1 LRRLVLGSTDLSGV
15 SRLGTWQAGW
25 DTLRHAPWLRQV
37 IGFGFDAAYWHYP
50 AHLPAS
56 VLAIEGQF
64 DLTDRLHN
72 EVLELLAGIGVV
84 GLAACLLWLGLLL
97 HGAREGL
104 AARRGAAASGRRVRW
119 AFVLLPW
126 AFGLGAVGIVL
137 TLTGRG
143 ALAGPAFGLGAGLAW
158 ALLLAMPM
166 LRSWHLPARPV
177 NAGAVMVAALAA
189 TLLAFWFDAQ
199 LSLPVMSTR
208 MVFFTLAALL
218 ALLAGAAGKVEG
230 EGTDEALPVPAGRE
244 DAVAPERVKQV
255 PVAQVF
261 VGETPATGADGAG
274 AREARWLG
282 WMSSVLLAVG
292 AVAFCPAPFD
302 ADPAIRVLPLWWTLA
317 LALAAP
323 LMAAMLLHWAAGGS
337 LARRGEGRAL
347 AAGAALCA
355 LPAWGGYLL
364 AAPVLAR
371 LWHDAPEIAL
381 GGPALWVWIWL
392 PVSGL
397 AMAWWQAGGRGAL
410 PEQTRR
416 TIRAGHKGW
425 AGKKAGTSSL
435 ARPTAALRA
444 VALLLA
450 LALPVTMALAASW
463 TELRADMLARL
474 ARRAWE
480 QGDFGLAFSRAAHA
494 AALRP
499 GERQY
504 RITLGAWRL
513 ERVLAQLRQAR
524 GAPAAQFMFLADE
537 MRAAEADQRAALALA
552 PDDPWAIFALANVLQ
567 FKAMT
572 ATRPLFGE
580 EEGMAS
586 QREGRQLFARAQ
598 ELFPAQPTIL
608 RNWAQLEFD
617 GGDAQAAYR
626 LLDRME
632 LLAPDSEEPYLE
644 RWRMARH
651 AGDAALADATLA
663 RARARLPEVR
673 FRRLEQALAAGG

>member
-1 LRRLVLGSTDLSGV
+1 MSG
-15 SRLGTWQAGW
+15 
-25 DTLRHAPWLRQV
+25 
-37 IGFGFDAAYWHYP
+37 
-50 AHLPAS
+50 
-56 VLAIEGQF
+56 
-64 DLTDRLHN
+64 
-72 EVLELLAGIGVV
+72 
-84 GLAACLLWLGLLL
+84 
-97 HGAREGL
+97 
-104 AARRGAAASGRRVRW
+104 
-119 AFVLLPW
+119 
-126 AFGLGAVGIVL
+126 
-137 TLTGRG
+137 
-143 ALAGPAFGLGAGLAW
+143 
-158 ALLLAMPM
+158 
-166 LRSWHLPARPV
+166 
-177 NAGAVMVAALAA
+177 
-189 TLLAFWFDAQ
+189 
-199 LSLPVMSTR
+199 
-208 MVFFTLAALL
+208 
-218 ALLAGAAGKVEG
+218 
-230 EGTDEALPVPAGRE
+230 
-244 DAVAPERVKQV
+244 
-255 PVAQVF
+255 
-261 VGETPATGADGAG
+261 
-274 AREARWLG
+274 
-282 WMSSVLLAVG
+282 VLLAVG
-292 AVAFCPAPFD
+292 AVAFCPVPFD

-337 LARRGEGRAL
+337 LAWHGEGRAL

-371 LWHDAPEIAL
+371 LWHDAPELAL

-410 PEQTRR
+410 PGQAQAVRAARTRR
-416 TIRAGHKGW
+416 KGQADKGNGAGSTGPV
-425 AGKKAGTSSL
+425 AVLRL
-435 ARPTAALRA
+435 A
-444 VALLLA
+444 ALLLA
-450 LALPVTMALAASW
+450 LALPVTIALAASW

-586 QREGRQLFARAQ
+586 QREAKQLFARAQ

-663 RARARLPEVR
+663 RARARLPEAR

>member
-1 LRRLVLGSTDLSGV
+1 
-15 SRLGTWQAGW
+15 
-25 DTLRHAPWLRQV
+25 
-37 IGFGFDAAYWHYP
+37 
-50 AHLPAS
+50 
-56 VLAIEGQF
+56 
-64 DLTDRLHN
+64 
-72 EVLELLAGIGVV
+72 
-84 GLAACLLWLGLLL
+84 
-97 HGAREGL
+97 
-104 AARRGAAASGRRVRW
+104 
-119 AFVLLPW
+119 
-126 AFGLGAVGIVL
+126 
-137 TLTGRG
+137 
-143 ALAGPAFGLGAGLAW
+143 
-158 ALLLAMPM
+158 MPM
-166 LRSWHLPARPV
+166 LRAWHLPARPV
-177 NAGAVMVAALAA
+177 GAGVVMVAALAA

-218 ALLAGAAGKVEG
+218 ALLADA
-230 EGTDEALPVPAGRE
+230 AGRE
-244 DAVAPERVKQV
+244 GVEGAEEVLPVLGKEGAAAREGVTQV
-255 PVAQVF
+255 PVTQGL
-261 VGETPATGADGAG
+261 VGEALAIGAEGAN

-282 WMSSVLLAVG
+282 WMAGVLLAVG

-317 LALAAP
+317 LVLAAP
-323 LMAAMLLHWAAGGS
+323 LMVAILLHRAAGGG
-337 LARRGEGRAL
+337 LAWPGAGRAL
-347 AAGAALCA
+347 AAGAALCV

-371 LWHDAPEIAL
+371 LWPDAPELAL

-410 PEQTRR
+410 PGQARAVRAARARR
-416 TIRAGHKGW
+416 KGQ
-425 AGKKAGTSSL
+425 ADKGNSVRSTGPA
-435 ARPTAALRA
+435 AALRLA
-444 VALLLA
+444 ALLLA
-450 LALPVTMALAASW
+450 LALPVTVALAASW

-537 MRAAEADQRAALALA
+537 MRAAEADQRAALALV

-586 QREGRQLFARAQ
+586 QREARQLFARAQ

-617 GGDAQAAYR
+617 GGDAPAAYR

-632 LLAPDSEEPYLE
+632 LLVPDSEEPYLE

-651 AGDAALADATLA
+651 AGDAALVDATLA
-663 RARARLPEVR
+663 RARTRLPEVR